1 MLLEII
7 QENLNYAVIA
17 LGLIIIV
24 VLAISLVLLIK
35 VNQTTQRYRTFMRGN
50 TRANLEEHLFNYSKE
65 VNEASEKMDTLIKT
79 QIELNHTLKGCIQN
93 IGVVRFDAYD
103 DTGGQLSFALALMD
117 GYGNGMVVSSLH
129 GRDNS
134 HVYAKPIRR
143 GVSAYPLSQEE
154 EQAIEQAIRN
164 KLIN

>member
-1 MLLEII
+1 MILEII
-7 QENLNYAVIA
+7 QDNLDYAVIV
-17 LGLIIIV
+17 LGLIVIIFLIV
-24 VLAISLVLLIK
+24 NVVLLIK
-35 VNQTTQRYRTFMRGN
+35 VNQVTKRYRTFMRGN
-50 TRANLEEHLFNYSKE
+50 TRANLEEHLFNYSTE
-65 VNEASEKMDTLIKT
+65 VNKASEKMETLKKT
-79 QIELNHTLKGCIQN
+79 QIELDHTIKGCIQN

-117 GYGNGMVVSSLH
+117 GYGNGTVVSSLH

-143 GVSAYPLSQEE
+143 GTSTYPLSQEE
-154 EQAIEQAIRN
+154 EQAIKQAVCN